1 MIFILSLS
9 TLLNVDNNIKNL
21 NMGDVKRFVVSY
33 GGRFVNKDDGWK
45 WLGNRTTSI
54 VVRHDITYEELVHKL
69 FEKLNVDRMKFRI
82 QLKFTVPNMNIPP
95 ADVADDEDLQWFM
108 SVHTEAALCVI
119 ADEYNAGEHELH
131 VGVEHLS
138 PIEDALCGRDEVGM
152 CELQEPQT
160 IDNMDE
166 SLGEGNLFI
175 RNAIES
181 IDEEDI
187 VENQIFFSKRQL
199 HTRLQLKALKEKF
212 HFKVKKSNPRSLTVC
227 CVDTTC
233 HWLVRASMIK
243 TSEIFTIREYIPE
256 HTYSLDVRRNAQI
269 HATSA
274 IIGHHIMRRLDDA
287 NQLYVPAGIIG
298 DMEREFGVRITYNKA
313 WRAKEKGLRFLRGT
327 PEESVQK
334 LPSYCHM
341 LTENNPGT
349 IAHIELDSN
358 NRFLY
363 FFLAFGPSVC
373 GFREYMRPVIC
384 VDGSHL
390 KGQYKGT
397 LLLAAAQNAN
407 LQIYPLAWSVVDG
420 ETNASWYWFFAK
432 LKDVIDD
439 SNQLVFVSDRKKSIK
454 RAITRLFPL
463 SHHGACIWHIEK
475 NLIAR
480 YSSSNVIFLFKRA
493 ALAYRVSEF
502 DQFMTQIR
510 TIRPSMASYLER
522 AGISTWSRA
531 HFVGNRYNVMTNN
544 IAESLNSVLR
554 RQRSFP
560 ITSLI
565 ENITSL
571 MQRWFYE
578 RKSASTKCSTT
589 VTSKIDDELRKSFDA
604 GATLPVRNLDE
615 LVFEVG
621 IATELCTV
629 DLIEYW
635 RAAYNEVPHPVGRES
650 DWVVSQSIR
659 SIEVLPPNI
668 RRAPGRPP
676 TQRQRSRTER
686 STLRRKCGRCG
697 GSDITGKHTQCG
709 NGYKSNL

>member
-1 MIFILSLS
+1 
-9 TLLNVDNNIKNL
+9 
-21 NMGDVKRFVVSY
+21 
-33 GGRFVNKDDGWK
+33 
-45 WLGNRTTSI
+45 
-54 VVRHDITYEELVHKL
+54 
-69 FEKLNVDRMKFRI
+69 
-82 QLKFTVPNMNIPP
+82 MNIPP

-108 SVHTEAALCVI
+108 SVHTEVALCVI

-160 IDNMDE
+160 IDNVDE

-187 VENQIFFSKRQL
+187 VENKIFFSKRQL
-199 HTRLQLKALKEKF
+199 YTRLQLKTLKEKF
-212 HFKVKKSNPRSLTVC
+212 HFKVKKSNPRSLTVY

-233 HWLVRASMIK
+233 HWLVRASKIK
-243 TSEIFTIREYIPE
+243 TSEIFTIREYIPK
-256 HTYSLDVRRNAQI
+256 HTCSLDVRRNAQI
-269 HATSA
+269 YATSA

-287 NQLYVPAGIIG
+287 NQSYVPAGIIG
-298 DMEREFGVRITYNKA
+298 DMECEFGVRITYNKA

-327 PEESVQK
+327 PEESFQK

-341 LTENNPGT
+341 LTEKNPGT

-363 FFLAFGPSVC
+363 FFLAFGPSK
-373 GFREYMRPVIC
+373 
-384 VDGSHL
+384 SL

-397 LLLAAAQNAN
+397 LLVAAAQDAN

-454 RAITRLFPL
+454 WAITRLFPL

-502 DQFMTQIR
+502 DQFMTHIR

-544 IAESLNSVLR
+544 IAESLNSVL
-554 RQRSFP
+554 
-560 ITSLI
+560 
-565 ENITSL
+565 
-571 MQRWFYE
+571 M
-578 RKSASTKCSTT
+578 
-589 VTSKIDDELRKSFDA
+589 
-604 GATLPVRNLDE
+604 
-615 LVFEVG
+615 
-621 IATELCTV
+621 
-629 DLIEYW
+629 
-635 RAAYNEVPHPVGRES
+635 
-650 DWVVSQSIR
+650 
-659 SIEVLPPNI
+659 
-668 RRAPGRPP
+668 
-676 TQRQRSRTER
+676 
-686 STLRRKCGRCG
+686 
-697 GSDITGKHTQCG
+697 
-709 NGYKSNL
+709 

>member
-1 MIFILSLS
+1 
-9 TLLNVDNNIKNL
+9 
-21 NMGDVKRFVVSY
+21 
-33 GGRFVNKDDGWK
+33 
-45 WLGNRTTSI
+45 
-54 VVRHDITYEELVHKL
+54 
-69 FEKLNVDRMKFRI
+69 
-82 QLKFTVPNMNIPP
+82 MNIPP

-108 SVHTEAALCVI
+108 SAHTEVTLCVI

-131 VGVEHLS
+131 VGVEPLS
-138 PIEDALCGRDEVGM
+138 PIEDALCGRDEVSM

-160 IDNMDE
+160 IDNMYE

-181 IDEEDI
+181 IDKEDI
-187 VENQIFFSKRQL
+187 VENQLFFSKQQL

-227 CVDTTC
+227 CVDTIC
-233 HWLVRASMIK
+233 HWLVRASKIK
-243 TSEIFTIREYIPE
+243 TSEIFTIREYIHE
-256 HTYSLDVRRNAQI
+256 HTCSLDVRRNAQI
-269 HATSA
+269 YATSA
-274 IIGHHIMRRLDDA
+274 IIGHHIMRRLNDA
-287 NQLYVPAGIIG
+287 NQLYVPTSIIG
-298 DMEREFGVRITYNKA
+298 DMEREFGVQITYNKA

-327 PEESVQK
+327 PEESFQK

-341 LTENNPGT
+341 LTEKNPRT

-363 FFLAFGPSVC
+363 FFLAFGPSVR

-397 LLLAAAQNAN
+397 LLVAAVQDAN

-432 LKDVIDD
+432 LKDVVDD
-439 SNQLVFVSDRKKSIK
+439 SSQLVFVSDRKKSSK

-480 YSSSNVIFLFKRA
+480 YSNSNVIFLFKRA
-493 ALAYRVSEF
+493 ALAYRVSKF
-502 DQFMTQIR
+502 DQFMTRIR
-510 TIRPSMASYLER
+510 TIRPSMASYLEH
-522 AGISTWSRA
+522 ADISSWSRA

-554 RQRSFP
+554 RQRGFP

-565 ENITSL
+565 ETITSL
-571 MQRWFYE
+571 IQRWFYE
-578 RKSASTKCSTT
+578 RKKC
-589 VTSKIDDELRKSFDA
+589 IHEM
-604 GATLPVRNLDE
+604 
-615 LVFEVG
+615 
-621 IATELCTV
+621 
-629 DLIEYW
+629 
-635 RAAYNEVPHPVGRES
+635 
-650 DWVVSQSIR
+650 
-659 SIEVLPPNI
+659 
-668 RRAPGRPP
+668 
-676 TQRQRSRTER
+676 
-686 STLRRKCGRCG
+686 
-697 GSDITGKHTQCG
+697 
-709 NGYKSNL
+709 